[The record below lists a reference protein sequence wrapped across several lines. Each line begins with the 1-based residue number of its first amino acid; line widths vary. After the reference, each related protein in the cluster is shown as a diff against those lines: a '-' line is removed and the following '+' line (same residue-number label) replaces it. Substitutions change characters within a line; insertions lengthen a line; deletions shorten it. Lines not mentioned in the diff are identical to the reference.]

1 MADSMLNSNSSK
13 AYHQNEMSMNDSR
26 YNGAYGYTP
35 VLKTPMVN
43 GNREPPA
50 LLSARRDYKRSMRPE
65 QTIKPHFNILEREKF
80 NSIPDLYPIRG
91 SPNVSMV
98 SPKYP
103 YNGGIQTNNNNTG
116 LLKTSFQLPNSSLSK
131 SRFSKHTD
139 YSFNKSYSAPNLD
152 RNQYQAMLDR
162 IIPSS
167 IKNCKFYHN
176 FELFIWIK
184 TMF

>member
-13 AYHQNEMSMNDSR
+13 TYHENRMSMIDSR

-43 GNREPPA
+43 GNRGPPA
-50 LLSARRDYKRSMRPE
+50 LLSARRDFKRSMRPE
-65 QTIKPHFNILEREKF
+65 QTIKPHFNICEREKF
-80 NSIPDLYPIRG
+80 NSIPDLYPIR
-91 SPNVSMV
+91 SCPNVSMA

-131 SRFSKHTD
+131 SRFLKRNDQSLD
-139 YSFNKSYSAPNLD
+139 KSYSTSNLN

-162 IIPSS
+162 IVPTSF
-167 IKNCKFYHN
+167 KNCKFYHN